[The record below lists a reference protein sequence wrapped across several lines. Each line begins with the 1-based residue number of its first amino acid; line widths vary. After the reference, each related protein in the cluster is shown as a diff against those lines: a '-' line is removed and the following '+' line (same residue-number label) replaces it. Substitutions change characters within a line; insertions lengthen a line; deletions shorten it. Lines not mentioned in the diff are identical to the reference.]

1 MSHVTAESLSP
12 PEAAPTVERLAPA
25 DDRVPYDLAAKALDV
40 SRRTVERMVSDGR
53 LERDTSATDAAT
65 VARVTRRSLVTALGD
80 RRDASTTTPRHD
92 GPVSPDSTL
101 DVAQLVADLIDARAQ
116 AARLDEKVKLLAAGA
131 DDARR
136 RDDLIAT
143 LVAGSW
149 RERRRARREAVAAL
163 ASRS

>member
-1 MSHVTAESLSP
+1 MSS
-12 PEAAPTVERLAPA
+12 
-25 DDRVPYDLAAKALDV
+25 
-40 SRRTVERMVSDGR
+40 
-53 LERDTSATDAAT
+53 
-65 VARVTRRSLVTALGD
+65 
-80 RRDASTTTPRHD
+80 
-92 GPVSPDSTL
+92 DSTL

-116 AARLDEKVKLLAAGA
+116 AARLDEQVKLLAVGA

-149 RERRRARREAVAAL
+149 RERRKARREAVAAL

>member
-1 MSHVTAESLSP
+1 MSHDTTSPLSP
-12 PEAAPTVERLAPA
+12 PEAAPTVERLVPL
-25 DDRVPYDLAAKALDV
+25 DDRVPFDLAAKALNV

-65 VARVTRRSLVTALGD
+65 VARVTRRSLVAALGE
-80 RRDASTTTPRHD
+80 RRDTGASPPRHD
-92 GPVSPDSTL
+92 APVSSASSL
-101 DVAQLVADLIDARAQ
+101 DIAQLVADLIDARAQ
-116 AARLDEKVKLLAAGA
+116 AARLDEQVKLLAAGA

-143 LVAGSW
+143 LVACSW
-149 RERRRARREAVAAL
+149 RERRQARREAVAAL

>member
-1 MSHVTAESLSP
+1 MSHDTTAPLSP

-25 DDRVPYDLAAKALDV
+25 DDRVPYDLAATALNV

-53 LERDTSATDAAT
+53 LERDTSASDAPT
-65 VARVTRRSLVTALGD
+65 VARVTRRSLVAALGD

-92 GPVSPDSTL
+92 GPVSSTL

-116 AARLDEKVKLLAAGA
+116 AARLDEQVKLLAVGA

-149 RERRRARREAVAAL
+149 RERRKARREAVAAL
-163 ASRS
+163 VSRS